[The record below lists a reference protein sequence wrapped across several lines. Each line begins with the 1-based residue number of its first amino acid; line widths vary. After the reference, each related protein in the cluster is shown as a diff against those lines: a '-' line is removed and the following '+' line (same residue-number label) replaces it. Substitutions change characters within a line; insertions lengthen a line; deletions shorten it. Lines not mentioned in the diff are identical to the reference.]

1 MNAIYSQL
9 RCTLFIIKNTPPY
22 SIFCIIIRRM
32 RFYEVLVADNKY
44 HTSAPLTYSS
54 EEILPRMSIVSV
66 SLRNR
71 VVTGFVLSEVD
82 KPSFGTK
89 PIKAVLSQSVL
100 PSHVYELATWLKNY
114 YASSLGEA
122 LRQFAPSKPTIR
134 NKSTEPSPSPSES
147 STQLEL
153 EAPLTSGQE
162 NAIKEI
168 KKNPSTTVLLHGAT
182 GSGKTR
188 VYLELARGT
197 LDEGRSVILLIPEIS
212 LTTQL
217 TQIAQKA
224 LKRPVFVMHSQM
236 TQSRRK
242 DIWKSILEST
252 EPIIIIGPRSALF
265 SPVQNLGLIILDES
279 HEPAYK
285 QDQSPRY
292 HASRVA
298 SQIGLLTGSKVILG
312 SATPSV
318 TDYFVADKHSAIVR
332 MKERAIGGTD
342 TIKTQIIDIKDR
354 SNFSASQF
362 LSAQLLS
369 AIKDNLNSKKQ
380 VMVYL
385 NRRGSA
391 RLILCNKCGWQ
402 LLCPNCD
409 VPLVYHGD
417 SHSVLCHICGHSD
430 VPPTSCAVC
439 QNPEIIYK
447 SIGTKALIDEVKRL
461 FPGTRIHRFDSDNT
475 TGERLHELYDKLH
488 KGEIDILVG
497 TQLLA
502 KGLDLPRLGLVGII
516 SAETSLSLPDFS
528 SEERAFQLLY
538 QVIGRVG
545 RGHGKGEV
553 ILQSYEPQSGVIRAA
568 VSRDWDE
575 FYEYTLTERQKFRFP
590 PYSILMQLTCKRATL
605 AGAEQASKK
614 LKEKLIAE
622 KLPVEIV
629 GPSPSFYAKRG
640 KFYFWQIVV
649 KSKHHAY
656 LIELCKSVP
665 QDWSINIDPM
675 NLL

>member
-1 MNAIYSQL
+1 
-9 RCTLFIIKNTPPY
+9 
-22 SIFCIIIRRM
+22 M
-32 RFYEVLVADNKY
+32 RYYEVVIADGKY
-44 HTSAPLTYSS
+44 HSNAPLTYTSD
-54 EEILPRMSIVSV
+54 EALDAMSVV
-66 SLRNR
+66 TVPLRNR
-71 VVTGFVLSEVD
+71 AVTGFILSEVK
-82 KPSFGTK
+82 KPDFSTK

-100 PSHVYELATWLKNY
+100 PFHVYELAIWLKNY
-114 YASSLGEA
+114 YASGLGDA

-134 NKSTEPSPSPSES
+134 NKLTEPPS
-147 STQLEL
+147 STSDSSAQLEL
-153 EAPLTSGQE
+153 EAPLTSGQK

-168 KKNPSTTVLLHGAT
+168 KENPSTTILLHGAT

-188 VYLELARGT
+188 VYLELARDA
-197 LDEGRSVILLIPEIS
+197 LNEGRSVILLIPEIS

-224 LKRPVFVMHSQM
+224 LNRHAFEMHSQM

-252 EPIIIIGPRSALF
+252 EPNIIIGPRSALF

-298 SQIGLLTGSKVILG
+298 SQLGLLTGSKVILG
-312 SATPSV
+312 SATPLV
-318 TDYFVADKHSAIVR
+318 TDYYVADKHSAIVR
-332 MKERAIGGTD
+332 MKERAIGGSD
-342 TIKTQIIDIKDR
+342 KIKTQIIDIKDR
-354 SNFSASQF
+354 SNFTASQF
-362 LSAQLLS
+362 LSSQMLL

-417 SHSVLCHICGHSD
+417 SHSVLCHICGHHD
-430 VPPTSCAVC
+430 VPPIACAVC
-439 QNPEIIYK
+439 HNPEIIYK

-461 FPGTRIHRFDSDNT
+461 FPGARIQRFDSDNT

-553 ILQSYEPQSGVIRAA
+553 ILQSYEPDSGVIRAA
-568 VSRDWDE
+568 ISRDWNK
-575 FYEYTLTERQKFRFP
+575 FYEYTLAERQKFHFP
-590 PYSILMQLTCKRATL
+590 PDSFLMQLTCKRATL

-614 LKEKLIAE
+614 LKANLISQN
-622 KLPVEIV
+622 LPVEIV

-640 KFYFWQIVV
+640 KFYYWQIVV
-649 KSKHHAY
+649 KSKNHAH
-656 LIELCKSVP
+656 LIELSKSIP